1 MEPTC
6 EVCWAEQMFI
16 RQCRVPPWVLST
28 YIYYNTFFFVCI
40 DTAADPSGPSWLDKI
55 QQTVQN
61 ILEAVNLLKTPIDK
75 SGKTLEELPFVY
87 TR

>member
-1 MEPTC
+1 MKF
-6 EVCWAEQMFI
+6 VG
-16 RQCRVPPWVLST
+16 LSKCLFDNVEFLLGFYLHM
-28 YIYYNTFFFVCI
+28 YILQYFFFVCL
-40 DTAADPSGPSWLDKI
+40 DTAADPTGPSWLDKI